1 MAGNISSEPA
11 RARLSRG
18 VANWAGVGAI
28 LLWSLLALLSVGA
41 APVPPLQLNAM
52 VFSIGAVPGLIW
64 AWRQGGFRMLRG
76 IGWQVYAFGIAGLF
90 GYHTLY
96 FAALRRAPPAEAGL
110 VAYLWPL
117 LIVLMSGLLPGERL
131 RPAHMA
137 GAVLGLAG
145 AGLIMLR
152 ALPAAGGGWPAGTLA
167 GYGLALACAITWSGY
182 SVLSRRLGHVPTAAV
197 LVFCLG
203 TAALSLPLHLA
214 FEPTRWPDSWTG
226 WAAIVGLGLGPVGLA
241 FYLWDLGMKHGDI
254 QLLGVAAYAA
264 PILSTLALVASGL
277 AEPQLTLF
285 LAAAL
290 VAAGAFIAG
299 RASVER
305 KV

>member
-11 RARLSRG
+11 PARLSRG
-18 VANWAGVGAI
+18 ASNWAGVGAI
-28 LLWSLLALLSVGA
+28 GLWSLLALLSVGA
-41 APVPPLQLNAM
+41 APVPPLQLNTI
-52 VFSIGAVPGLIW
+52 VFAIGAIPGLIW
-64 AWRQGGFRMLRG
+64 AWRQGEFDTLRG
-76 IGWQVYAFGIAGLF
+76 IGWRVYAFGIAGLF

-96 FAALRRAPPAEAGL
+96 FAALRMAPPAEAGL
-110 VAYLWPL
+110 IAYLWPL

-131 RPAHMA
+131 RPAHLV

-145 AGLIMLR
+145 AGLILLR
-152 ALPAAGGGWPAGTLA
+152 TLGAAGGGSQTETMV

-203 TAALSLPLHLA
+203 TATLSLPLHLA
-214 FEPTRWPDSWTG
+214 FEPTRWPDAWTG

-241 FYLWDLGMKHGDI
+241 FYLWDLGVKQGDI

-264 PILSTLALVASGL
+264 PVLSTLVLVASGL
-277 AEPQLTLF
+277 AEPHLILF

-299 RASVER
+299 RASFER
-305 KV
+305 NA